1 MATLHYT
8 SGGSGTDIAKA
19 GFNLA
24 SVQYV
29 DQVNELPEGMK
40 GLVYLDE
47 ANGVTQSFIDKVT
60 PFLGNPNVFGFFL
73 VDEPD
78 PTGQWG
84 TYASAANLK
93 AESDWIHE
101 HFPGAKTYITMMS
114 LGTSANPDFRGTYNP
129 ANTGIDYYGV
139 DVYPV
144 RTDGPV
150 DYNMIDKFVAA
161 AQASGIPTSQI
172 VPGYQAFGG
181 GEYNTDMGGK
191 YVVPTAAQME
201 TMMEHWAKLVPSPA
215 FDYAY
220 AWGSQRGDTALESS
234 SELQAVFRQ
243 HNLATTGTE
252 PPPVDTSDTLYGTSG
267 DDVFHGA
274 GGHTMIGY
282 GGNDIYYVDDV
293 RDKEV
298 ETAGGGTDKALASV
312 SHVLAAGSE
321 IELLATSNA
330 SGTTAINLTGNEFGQ
345 AIQGNAGANVINGL
359 GGADK
364 MSGYGGDDTY
374 YVDNA
379 GDRVIEA
386 AGGGTD
392 RVFAA
397 VSHTLSAG
405 SQIELL
411 ATSNASGTTTMT
423 LNGNEFGQTI
433 QGNAG
438 ANVINGLGGSDM
450 MSGYGGNDTY
460 YVDNA
465 GDRVIEAV
473 GGGSDSVITSVSHAL
488 STGSQV
494 ELLAARYPSDTTAM
508 NLSGNEFSQT
518 ILGNAGANVIN
529 GGRGADMM
537 SGYGGN
543 DTYYVDNAG
552 DKVNEAVGGGSDSV
566 ITSVS
571 HAFSTGSQ
579 IELLATSNASG
590 TTAINLTGNEF
601 GQAIQGN
608 AGANVINGLGGA
620 DKMSGYGGD
629 DTYYVDNA
637 GDRVIEAAGGGT
649 DRVFAAVSHTL
660 SAGSQI
666 ELLAT
671 SNASGTT
678 TMTLNGNEFGQ
689 TIQGNAGANV
699 INGLG
704 GSDMMSGY
712 GGNDTYY
719 VDNAGD
725 RVIEAVGGGSDKV
738 LASVSHALLAGS
750 QIELLATTNPSS
762 TSAINLTGNAFA
774 QTIQGNAGANVIN
787 GGGGADILTGNGGN
801 DAFVFNSA
809 LGAGNIDKV
818 TDFNK
823 LQDKIQLDDAVFAGL
838 KLGGLSSDAFF
849 AGTAAHDSSDHII
862 YNSSTGALSFDSDG
876 IGGAAQIQFATLSPG
891 LSLTAGSFLVI

>member
-114 LGTSANPDFRGTYNP
+114 LGTSVNPDFRGTYNP
-129 ANTGIDYYGV
+129 ANTGIDYYGI

-161 AQASGIPTSQI
+161 AQASGIPTSKI

-201 TMMEHWAKLVPSPA
+201 TMMDHWAKLVPSPA

-234 SELQAVFRQ
+234 SELQAVFRE
-243 HNLATTGTE
+243 HNLATTGTT

-282 GGNDIYYVDDV
+282 GGNDIYYVDDI
-293 RDKEV
+293 RDREI
-298 ETAGGGTDKALASV
+298 EAAGGGTDKAFASV
-312 SHVLAAGSE
+312 SHALAAGSE
-321 IELLATSNA
+321 IELLATRNQ
-330 SGTTAINLTGNEFGQ
+330 SGTTAINLTGNAFAQ
-345 AIQGNAGANVINGL
+345 NIQGNAGPNVING
-359 GGADK
+359 GGAADK
-364 MSGYGGDDTY
+364 MAGY
-374 YVDNA
+374 A
-379 GDRVIEA
+379 
-386 AGGGTD
+386 
-392 RVFAA
+392 
-397 VSHTLSAG
+397 
-405 SQIELL
+405 
-411 ATSNASGTTTMT
+411 
-423 LNGNEFGQTI
+423 
-433 QGNAG
+433 
-438 ANVINGLGGSDM
+438 
-450 MSGYGGNDTY
+450 GNDTY

-465 GDRVIEAV
+465 GDRVFEAA
-473 GGGSDSVITSVSHAL
+473 GGGSDRVLASVSYAL
-488 STGSQV
+488 LHSAGSQV
-494 ELLAARYPSDTTAM
+494 ELLATTNATGTAAI
-508 NLSGNEFSQT
+508 NLVGNEFAQT
-518 ILGNAGANVIN
+518 IQGNAGDNIIS
-529 GGRGADMM
+529 GRGGADTMT
-537 SGYGGN
+537 GYGGN
-543 DTYYVDNAG
+543 DNYYVDNAG
-552 DKVNEAVGGGSDSV
+552 DK
-566 ITSVS
+566 
-571 HAFSTGSQ
+571 
-579 IELLATSNASG
+579 
-590 TTAINLTGNEF
+590 
-601 GQAIQGN
+601 
-608 AGANVINGLGGA
+608 
-620 DKMSGYGGD
+620 
-629 DTYYVDNA
+629 
-637 GDRVIEAAGGGT
+637 
-649 DRVFAAVSHTL
+649 
-660 SAGSQI
+660 
-666 ELLAT
+666 
-671 SNASGTT
+671 
-678 TMTLNGNEFGQ
+678 
-689 TIQGNAGANV
+689 
-699 INGLG
+699 
-704 GSDMMSGY
+704 
-712 GGNDTYY
+712 
-719 VDNAGD
+719 
-725 RVIEAVGGGSDKV
+725 VIEAVGGGSDKV
-738 LASVSHALLAGS
+738 LASVSYALASGS
-750 QIELLATTNPSS
+750 YIERLATTNPSGS
-762 TSAINLTGNAFA
+762 GTINLTGNEFI

-787 GGGGADILTGNGGN
+787 GGRGADILTGNGGH

-862 YNSSTGALSFDSDG
+862 YNNSTGALSFDSDG
-876 IGGAAQIQFATLSPG
+876 IGGASQIQFATLSPG
-891 LSLTAGSFLVI
+891 LSLAAGSFLVI

>member
-129 ANTGIDYYGV
+129 ANTGIDYYGI

-191 YVVPTAAQME
+191 YVVPTAAQMQ

-234 SELQAVFRQ
+234 SELQAVFRE
-243 HNLATTGTE
+243 HNLATTGTT

-282 GGNDIYYVDDV
+282 GGNDTYYVDNI
-293 RDKEV
+293 RDKEI
-298 ETAGGGTDKALASV
+298 EAAGGGTDKAFASV
-312 SHVLAAGSE
+312 SHALAAGSE
-321 IELLATSNA
+321 IELLATNNA
-330 SGTTAINLTGNEFGQ
+330 SGTAAINLTGNEFAQ
-345 AIQGNAGANVINGL
+345 TIQGNAGANVINGL
-359 GGADK
+359 GGAD
-364 MSGYGGDDTY
+364 
-374 YVDNA
+374 
-379 GDRVIEA
+379 
-386 AGGGTD
+386 
-392 RVFAA
+392 
-397 VSHTLSAG
+397 
-405 SQIELL
+405 
-411 ATSNASGTTTMT
+411 TMT
-423 LNGNEFGQTI
+423 
-433 QGNAG
+433 
-438 ANVINGLGGSDM
+438 
-450 MSGYGGNDTY
+450 GYGGNDTY

-465 GDRVIEAV
+465 ADKVVEAA
-473 GGGSDSVITSVSHAL
+473 GGGSDKVLASVSYVL
-488 STGSQV
+488 SAGSQI
-494 ELLAARYPSDTTAM
+494 ELLATTNPSGTTAI
-508 NLSGNEFSQT
+508 NLTGNEFAQT
-518 ILGNAGANVIN
+518 IQGNAGANVIN
-529 GGRGADMM
+529 GGRGADTMI
-537 SGYGGN
+537 GYGGN

-552 DKVNEAVGGGSDSV
+552 DKAIEAVGGGTDKV

-571 HAFSTGSQ
+571 HA
-579 IELLATSNASG
+579 
-590 TTAINLTGNEF
+590 LT
-601 GQAIQGN
+601 
-608 AGANVINGLGGA
+608 
-620 DKMSGYGGD
+620 
-629 DTYYVDNA
+629 
-637 GDRVIEAAGGGT
+637 
-649 DRVFAAVSHTL
+649 
-660 SAGSQI
+660 AGSQI

-671 SNASGTT
+671 SNPSGTAPIH
-678 TMTLNGNEFGQ
+678 LNGNEFAQ
-689 TIQGNAGANV
+689 TIQGNAGSNV
-699 INGLG
+699 FNGLG
-704 GSDMMSGY
+704 GADTMVGY
-712 GGNDTYY
+712 SGNDGYY
-719 VDNAGD
+719 VDNVGD
-725 RVIEAVGGGSDKV
+725 RVIEAVGGGRDNIATTVSYA
-738 LASVSHALLAGS
+738 LAAGS
-750 QIELLATTNPSS
+750 EVELLATRYPSA
-762 TSAINLTGNAFA
+762 TTAINLTGNEFA
-774 QTIQGNAGANVIN
+774 QTIQGNAGANIIN

-891 LSLTAGSFLVI
+891 LSLAAGSFLVI

>member
-29 DQVNELPEGMK
+29 DQVNEMPEGMK

-129 ANTGIDYYGV
+129 ANTGIDYYGI

-234 SELQAVFRQ
+234 PELQAVFRD
-243 HNLATTGTE
+243 HNLATTGTT

-282 GGNDIYYVDDV
+282 AGNDTYYVDDV

-298 ETAGGGTDKALASV
+298 EAAGGGTDKAFASV
-312 SHVLAAGSE
+312 SHALAAGSE
-321 IELLATSNA
+321 IELLAASSPSGTTAINLTGNAFAQTIQGNAGANIINGGGGADKMAGYGGNDTYYVDNAGDKVIEAVGGGTDKVFSAMSYALAAGSSIQLLATTNASGTTATNLTGNEFAQTIQGNAGANVLNGLGGADTMAGYGGNDTYYVDSAGDRVIEAVGSGTDKVLASVSHALAAGSSIQFLAATNA
-330 SGTTAINLTGNEFGQ
+330 SGTTAINLTGNEFAQ
-345 AIQGNAGANVINGL
+345 TIQGNAGANVINGL
-359 GGADK
+359 GGAD
-364 MSGYGGDDTY
+364 
-374 YVDNA
+374 
-379 GDRVIEA
+379 
-386 AGGGTD
+386 
-392 RVFAA
+392 
-397 VSHTLSAG
+397 
-405 SQIELL
+405 
-411 ATSNASGTTTMT
+411 TM
-423 LNGNEFGQTI
+423 
-433 QGNAG
+433 A
-438 ANVINGLGGSDM
+438 
-450 MSGYGGNDTY
+450 GYGGNDTY

-473 GGGSDSVITSVSHAL
+473 SSGTDKVLASVSHAL
-488 STGSQV
+488 AAGSSIQ
-494 ELLAARYPSDTTAM
+494 
-508 NLSGNEFSQT
+508 F
-518 ILGNAGANVIN
+518 
-529 GGRGADMM
+529 
-537 SGYGGN
+537 
-543 DTYYVDNAG
+543 
-552 DKVNEAVGGGSDSV
+552 
-566 ITSVS
+566 
-571 HAFSTGSQ
+571 
-579 IELLATSNASG
+579 LATTNASG

-601 GQAIQGN
+601 
-608 AGANVINGLGGA
+608 
-620 DKMSGYGGD
+620 
-629 DTYYVDNA
+629 
-637 GDRVIEAAGGGT
+637 
-649 DRVFAAVSHTL
+649 
-660 SAGSQI
+660 
-666 ELLAT
+666 
-671 SNASGTT
+671 
-678 TMTLNGNEFGQ
+678 
-689 TIQGNAGANV
+689 
-699 INGLG
+699 
-704 GSDMMSGY
+704 
-712 GGNDTYY
+712 
-719 VDNAGD
+719 
-725 RVIEAVGGGSDKV
+725 
-738 LASVSHALLAGS
+738 
-750 QIELLATTNPSS
+750 
-762 TSAINLTGNAFA
+762 A
-774 QTIQGNAGANVIN
+774 QTIQGNAGVNVIK
-787 GGGGADILTGNGGN
+787 GGGGTDILTGNGGD

-809 LGAGNIDKV
+809 LGAGNIDRI

-823 LQDKIQLDDAVFAGL
+823 AQDEVQLDHVIFAGL

-891 LSLTAGSFLVI
+891 MSLAAGSFLVI

>member
-129 ANTGIDYYGV
+129 ANTGIDYYGI

-201 TMMEHWAKLVPSPA
+201 IMMEHWAKLVPSPA

-234 SELQAVFRQ
+234 SELQAVFRE
-243 HNLATTGTE
+243 HNLATTGTT

-282 GGNDIYYVDDV
+282 GGNDTYYVDDI
-293 RDKEV
+293 RDKEI
-298 ETAGGGTDKALASV
+298 EAAGGGTDKALASV
-312 SHVLAAGSE
+312 SHALAAGSE
-321 IELLATSNA
+321 IELLATSNP
-330 SGTTAINLTGNEFGQ
+330 SGTTAINLTGNEFAQ
-345 AIQGNAGANVINGL
+345 TILGNAGANIING
-359 GGADK
+359 GAGAD
-364 MSGYGGDDTY
+364 
-374 YVDNA
+374 
-379 GDRVIEA
+379 
-386 AGGGTD
+386 
-392 RVFAA
+392 
-397 VSHTLSAG
+397 
-405 SQIELL
+405 
-411 ATSNASGTTTMT
+411 TM
-423 LNGNEFGQTI
+423 
-433 QGNAG
+433 A
-438 ANVINGLGGSDM
+438 
-450 MSGYGGNDTY
+450 GYGGNDTY

-465 GDRVIEAV
+465 GDRAIEAV
-473 GGGSDSVITSVSHAL
+473 GGGNDKVLASVSHVL
-488 STGSQV
+488 SAGS
-494 ELLAARYPSDTTAM
+494 Y
-508 NLSGNEFSQT
+508 
-518 ILGNAGANVIN
+518 
-529 GGRGADMM
+529 
-537 SGYGGN
+537 
-543 DTYYVDNAG
+543 
-552 DKVNEAVGGGSDSV
+552 
-566 ITSVS
+566 
-571 HAFSTGSQ
+571 
-579 IELLATSNASG
+579 IELLATNSPSG
-590 TTAINLTGNEF
+590 TTAINLTGN
-601 GQAIQGN
+601 
-608 AGANVINGLGGA
+608 
-620 DKMSGYGGD
+620 
-629 DTYYVDNA
+629 
-637 GDRVIEAAGGGT
+637 
-649 DRVFAAVSHTL
+649 
-660 SAGSQI
+660 GS
-666 ELLAT
+666 
-671 SNASGTT
+671 
-678 TMTLNGNEFGQ
+678 GQ

-699 INGLG
+699 INGRG
-704 GSDMMSGY
+704 GADTMTGY
-712 GGNDTYY
+712 GGNDTYYIDNAGDRVNEAVGGGTDKILASASYALSAGSQIELLATTSPSVSTAINLTGNEFAQTIQGNAGANVINGGGGADTMAGRGGNDTYY
-719 VDNAGD
+719 VDNAAD
-725 RVIEAVGGGSDKV
+725 KVVEALGGGTDKV

-750 QIELLATTNPSS
+750 QIELLATASPSG
-762 TSAINLTGNAFA
+762 TTAINLTGNGFA
-774 QTIQGNAGANVIN
+774 QTIQGNAGANIIN

-801 DAFVFNSA
+801 DVFVFNSA
-809 LGAGNIDKV
+809 LGAGNIDRI

-891 LSLTAGSFLVI
+891 LSLAAGSFLVI

>member
-129 ANTGIDYYGV
+129 ANTGIDYYGI

-191 YVVPTAAQME
+191 YVVPTAAQMQ

-234 SELQAVFRQ
+234 SELQAVFRE
-243 HNLATTGTE
+243 HNLATTGTT

-282 GGNDIYYVDDV
+282 GGNDTYYVDDI
-293 RDKEV
+293 RDKEI
-298 ETAGGGTDKALASV
+298 EAAGGGTDKAFASV
-312 SHVLAAGSE
+312 SHALAAGSE
-321 IELLATSNA
+321 IELLATNNA
-330 SGTTAINLTGNEFGQ
+330 SGTAAINLTGNEFAQ
-345 AIQGNAGANVINGL
+345 TIQGNAGANVINGL
-359 GGADK
+359 GGAD
-364 MSGYGGDDTY
+364 
-374 YVDNA
+374 
-379 GDRVIEA
+379 
-386 AGGGTD
+386 
-392 RVFAA
+392 
-397 VSHTLSAG
+397 
-405 SQIELL
+405 
-411 ATSNASGTTTMT
+411 TMT
-423 LNGNEFGQTI
+423 
-433 QGNAG
+433 
-438 ANVINGLGGSDM
+438 
-450 MSGYGGNDTY
+450 GYGGNDTY

-465 GDRVIEAV
+465 ADKVVEAA
-473 GGGSDSVITSVSHAL
+473 GGGSDKVLASVSYVL
-488 STGSQV
+488 SAGSQI
-494 ELLAARYPSDTTAM
+494 ELLATTNPSGTTAI
-508 NLSGNEFSQT
+508 NLTGNEFAQT
-518 ILGNAGANVIN
+518 IQGNAGANVIN
-529 GGRGADMM
+529 GGRGADTMI
-537 SGYGGN
+537 GYGGN

-552 DKVNEAVGGGSDSV
+552 DKAIEAVGGGTDKV

-571 HAFSTGSQ
+571 HA
-579 IELLATSNASG
+579 
-590 TTAINLTGNEF
+590 LT
-601 GQAIQGN
+601 
-608 AGANVINGLGGA
+608 
-620 DKMSGYGGD
+620 
-629 DTYYVDNA
+629 
-637 GDRVIEAAGGGT
+637 
-649 DRVFAAVSHTL
+649 
-660 SAGSQI
+660 AGSQI

-671 SNASGTT
+671 SNPSGTAPIH
-678 TMTLNGNEFGQ
+678 LNGNEFAQ
-689 TIQGNAGANV
+689 TIQGNAGSNV
-699 INGLG
+699 FNGLG
-704 GSDMMSGY
+704 GADTMVGY
-712 GGNDTYY
+712 SGNDGYY
-719 VDNAGD
+719 VDNVGD
-725 RVIEAVGGGSDKV
+725 RVIEAVGGGRDNIATTVSYA
-738 LASVSHALLAGS
+738 LAAGS
-750 QIELLATTNPSS
+750 EVELLATRYPSA
-762 TSAINLTGNAFA
+762 TTAINLTGNEFA
-774 QTIQGNAGANVIN
+774 QTIQGNAGANIIN

-891 LSLTAGSFLVI
+891 LSLAAGSFLVI

>member
-129 ANTGIDYYGV
+129 ANTGIDYYGI

-201 TMMEHWAKLVPSPA
+201 IMMEHWAKLIPSPA

-234 SELQAVFRQ
+234 SELQAVFRE
-243 HNLATTGTE
+243 HNLATTGTT

-282 GGNDIYYVDDV
+282 GGNDTYYVDDV
-293 RDKEV
+293 RDKEI
-298 ETAGGGTDKALASV
+298 EAAGGGTDKALASV
-312 SHVLAAGSE
+312 SHALAAGSE
-321 IELLATSNA
+321 IELLATTNQ
-330 SGTTAINLTGNEFGQ
+330 SGTTAINLNGNGFAQ
-345 AIQGNAGANVINGL
+345 TIQGNAGANVINGL
-359 GGADK
+359 GGADT
-364 MSGYGGDDTY
+364 MTGFGGNDTY

-379 GDRVIEA
+379 GDKVIEQV
-386 AGGGTD
+386 GGGYD
-392 RVFAA
+392 RVVTSGSYA
-397 VSHTLSAG
+397 LSAG

-411 ATSNASGTTTMT
+411 AARYPSGTTAMH
-423 LNGNEFGQTI
+423 LSGNEFGQTI

-438 ANVINGLGGSDM
+438 ANVINGG
-450 MSGYGGNDTY
+450 
-460 YVDNA
+460 
-465 GDRVIEAV
+465 
-473 GGGSDSVITSVSHAL
+473 
-488 STGSQV
+488 
-494 ELLAARYPSDTTAM
+494 
-508 NLSGNEFSQT
+508 
-518 ILGNAGANVIN
+518 AGADKMV
-529 GGRGADMM
+529 
-537 SGYGGN
+537 GYGGN

-552 DKVNEAVGGGSDSV
+552 DKEIEAVGGGADKV
-566 ITSVS
+566 LASVS
-571 HAFSTGSQ
+571 HALAAGSE
-579 IELLATSNASG
+579 IELLATTNQSG
-590 TTAINLTGNEF
+590 TTAINLNGNGF
-601 GQAIQGN
+601 AQTIQGN

-620 DKMSGYGGD
+620 DTMTGFGGN

-637 GDRVIEAAGGGT
+637 GDKVIEQVGGGY
-649 DRVFAAVSHTL
+649 DRVVTSGSYAL

-666 ELLAT
+666 ELLA
-671 SNASGTT
+671 ARYPSGTT
-678 TMTLNGNEFGQ
+678 AMNLSGNEFGQ
-689 TIQGNAGANV
+689 TIQGNAGANIV
-699 INGLG
+699 
-704 GSDMMSGY
+704 
-712 GGNDTYY
+712 
-719 VDNAGD
+719 
-725 RVIEAVGGGSDKV
+725 
-738 LASVSHALLAGS
+738 
-750 QIELLATTNPSS
+750 
-762 TSAINLTGNAFA
+762 
-774 QTIQGNAGANVIN
+774 N

-801 DAFVFNSA
+801 DAFVFNTA
-809 LGAGNIDKV
+809 LGSGNIDRV
-818 TDFNK
+818 TDFDK
-823 LQDKIQLDDAVFAGL
+823 LQDKIQLDHAIFAGL

-891 LSLTAGSFLVI
+891 LSLAAGSFLVI

>member
-8 SGGSGTDIAKA
+8 SGGSGTDIAQA

-129 ANTGIDYYGV
+129 ANTGIDYYGI

-234 SELQAVFRQ
+234 SELQAVFRE
-243 HNLATTGTE
+243 HNLATTGTT

-282 GGNDIYYVDDV
+282 GGNDTYYVDDI
-293 RDKEV
+293 RDKEI
-298 ETAGGGTDKALASV
+298 EAAGGGTDKALASV
-312 SHVLAAGSE
+312 SHALAAGSE
-321 IELLATSNA
+321 IELLATNNA
-330 SGTTAINLTGNEFGQ
+330 SGTAAINLTGNEFAQTLQGNAGANVINGGGGADTMTGYGGNDTYYVDNAADKVVEVAGGGSDKVLASVSYVLSAGSQIELLATTNPSGTTAINLTGNEF
-345 AIQGNAGANVINGL
+345 A
-359 GGADK
+359 
-364 MSGYGGDDTY
+364 
-374 YVDNA
+374 
-379 GDRVIEA
+379 
-386 AGGGTD
+386 
-392 RVFAA
+392 
-397 VSHTLSAG
+397 
-405 SQIELL
+405 
-411 ATSNASGTTTMT
+411 
-423 LNGNEFGQTI
+423 QTV
-433 QGNAG
+433 Q
-438 ANVINGLGGSDM
+438 
-450 MSGYGGNDTY
+450 
-460 YVDNA
+460 
-465 GDRVIEAV
+465 
-473 GGGSDSVITSVSHAL
+473 
-488 STGSQV
+488 
-494 ELLAARYPSDTTAM
+494 
-508 NLSGNEFSQT
+508 
-518 ILGNAGANVIN
+518 GNAGANVIN
-529 GGRGADMM
+529 GGRGADTMI
-537 SGYGGN
+537 GYGGN
-543 DTYYVDNAG
+543 DTYHVDNAG
-552 DKVNEAVGGGSDSV
+552 DKAIEAVGGGTDKV
-566 ITSVS
+566 ITSMS
-571 HAFSTGSQ
+571 HALTTGSQ
-579 IELLATSNASG
+579 IELLATSNPSG
-590 TTAINLTGNEF
+590 TAP
-601 GQAIQGN
+601 
-608 AGANVINGLGGA
+608 V
-620 DKMSGYGGD
+620 
-629 DTYYVDNA
+629 
-637 GDRVIEAAGGGT
+637 
-649 DRVFAAVSHTL
+649 H
-660 SAGSQI
+660 
-666 ELLAT
+666 
-671 SNASGTT
+671 
-678 TMTLNGNEFGQ
+678 LNGNEFAQ
-689 TIQGNAGANV
+689 TIQGNAGSNV
-699 INGLG
+699 FNGLG
-704 GSDMMSGY
+704 GADTMVGY
-712 GGNDTYY
+712 GGNDGYY
-719 VDNAGD
+719 VDNVGD
-725 RVIEAVGGGSDKV
+725 RVIEAVGGGRDNIAITVSYA
-738 LASVSHALLAGS
+738 LAAGS
-750 QIELLATTNPSS
+750 EVELLATRYPSA
-762 TSAINLTGNAFA
+762 TTAINLTGNAFA
-774 QTIQGNAGANVIN
+774 QTIQGNAGANIIN
-787 GGGGADILTGNGGN
+787 GSGGADILTGNGGN

-823 LQDKIQLDDAVFAGL
+823 LQDKIHLDDAVFAGL

-891 LSLTAGSFLVI
+891 LSLAAGSFLVI

>member
-29 DQVNELPEGMK
+29 EQVNELPEGMK

-129 ANTGIDYYGV
+129 ANTGIDYYGI

-234 SELQAVFRQ
+234 SELQAVFRE
-243 HNLATTGTE
+243 HNLATTGTT

-282 GGNDIYYVDDV
+282 GGNDTYYVDDV
-293 RDKEV
+293 RDKEI
-298 ETAGGGTDKALASV
+298 EAAGGGTDKAFASV
-312 SHVLAAGSE
+312 SHALAAGSE
-321 IELLATSNA
+321 IELLATNTP
-330 SGTTAINLTGNEFGQ
+330 SGTTAINLTGN
-345 AIQGNAGANVINGL
+345 A
-359 GGADK
+359 
-364 MSGYGGDDTY
+364 
-374 YVDNA
+374 
-379 GDRVIEA
+379 
-386 AGGGTD
+386 
-392 RVFAA
+392 FA
-397 VSHTLSAG
+397 
-405 SQIELL
+405 
-411 ATSNASGTTTMT
+411 
-423 LNGNEFGQTI
+423 QTI

-438 ANVINGLGGSDM
+438 TNVINGLG
-450 MSGYGGNDTY
+450 
-460 YVDNA
+460 
-465 GDRVIEAV
+465 
-473 GGGSDSVITSVSHAL
+473 
-488 STGSQV
+488 
-494 ELLAARYPSDTTAM
+494 
-508 NLSGNEFSQT
+508 
-518 ILGNAGANVIN
+518 
-529 GGRGADMM
+529 GADMM

-552 DKVNEAVGGGSDSV
+552 DKVFEAVGGGSDSV
-566 ITSVS
+566 FTSV
-571 HAFSTGSQ
+571 
-579 IELLATSNASG
+579 
-590 TTAINLTGNEF
+590 
-601 GQAIQGN
+601 
-608 AGANVINGLGGA
+608 
-620 DKMSGYGGD
+620 
-629 DTYYVDNA
+629 
-637 GDRVIEAAGGGT
+637 R
-649 DRVFAAVSHTL
+649 
-660 SAGSQI
+660 
-666 ELLAT
+666 
-671 SNASGTT
+671 
-678 TMTLNGNEFGQ
+678 
-689 TIQGNAGANV
+689 
-699 INGLG
+699 
-704 GSDMMSGY
+704 
-712 GGNDTYY
+712 
-719 VDNAGD
+719 
-725 RVIEAVGGGSDKV
+725 
-738 LASVSHALLAGS
+738 HALSAGS
-750 QIELLATTNPSS
+750 QIELLATTNPSGTTAINLLGNEFGQTIQGNAGDNIINGGGGADTMVGYGGNDIYHVDNAGDRVVEAVGGGTDRVFAS
-762 TSAINLTGNAFA
+762 LSYALSAGSQIEVLATDNPAHTTVTNLTGNEFGQTIRGNAGANVINGGAGADTMVGYGGNDTYYVDNTGDRVYEAVGGGTDKVLASVSHALSASSQIELLATTNRSGTSAINLTGNGFA

-787 GGGGADILTGNGGN
+787 GRGGADILTGNGGN
-801 DAFVFNSA
+801 DAFVFSSA
-809 LGAGNIDKV
+809 PGAGNIDRV
-818 TDFNK
+818 TDFDK
-823 LQDKIQLDDAVFAGL
+823 LQDKIHLDDAVFAGL
-838 KLGGLSSDAFF
+838 KLGGLSSAAFF

-891 LSLTAGSFLVI
+891 LSLSAGSFLVI